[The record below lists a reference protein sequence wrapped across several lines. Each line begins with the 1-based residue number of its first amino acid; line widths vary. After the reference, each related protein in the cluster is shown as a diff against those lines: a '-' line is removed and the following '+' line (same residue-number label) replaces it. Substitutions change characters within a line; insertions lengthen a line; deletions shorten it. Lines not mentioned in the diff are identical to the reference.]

1 MKQWLKSLV
10 LFAAAALLAL
20 QAFAADYWV
29 VMKDGTRYKA
39 KGRPTVNG
47 NRATIQMQSGSTL
60 VVDAS
65 QIDVA
70 KSEEVTRNGGGE
82 VLAVEQRP
90 TGMTPQQQQQSP
102 SLGSQ
107 IKLRKLP
114 AQTQPQTSTPA
125 TLPPPQPAAPITA
138 TPSNGAEVQAGVI
151 DKFSRAFE
159 NVGIFEHKITSINRT
174 SLHCELTADSEDKVF
189 NVLSAA
195 AFLVVHNAGIPGAQI
210 DMVEI
215 FMRTTNGGAAG
226 RFQMTQADAQG
237 LYAGGVSPTPAKLQ
251 EYYVRRVLY

>member
-1 MKQWLKSLV
+1 MKKKLV
-10 LFAAAALLAL
+10 LFAAATLLAL
-20 QAFAADYWV
+20 QTFAADYWV

-39 KGRPTVNG
+39 KAKPTVTG
-47 NRATIQMQSGSTL
+47 NRATILMQSGSTL

-82 VLAVEQRP
+82 VLAIEPTPSGMSQQPRP
-90 TGMTPQQQQQSP
+90 QGP

-107 IKLRKLP
+107 IRLRKP
-114 AQTQPQTSTPA
+114 PSQQPQAAAPPA
-125 TLPPPQPAAPITA
+125 TLPPPQPAAPINA
-138 TPSNGAEVQAGVI
+138 TPSTGAEVQAGVI

-159 NVGIFEHKITSINRT
+159 NVGIFEHKITSINKT

-189 NVLSAA
+189 NVLSAS

-210 DMVEI
+210 DMVEL
-215 FMRTTNGGAAG
+215 FMKTTNGGSSG
-226 RFQMTQADAQG
+226 RFQMTQADAQA
-237 LYAGGVSPTPAKLQ
+237 LYAGGVPPDRAKLQ
-251 EYYVRRVLY
+251 EYFIRKVLF

>member
-1 MKQWLKSLV
+1 MKKSLV

-39 KGRPTVNG
+39 KARPTVTG

-82 VLAVEQRP
+82 VLAIEQRP
-90 TGMTPQQQQQSP
+90 TGMATQTQQSP

-114 AQTQPQTSTPA
+114 SQQQPQTA
-125 TLPPPQPAAPITA
+125 TAAPVALPPPQPDRK
-138 TPSNGAEVQAGVI
+138 S
-151 DKFSRAFE
+151 
-159 NVGIFEHKITSINRT
+159 
-174 SLHCELTADSEDKVF
+174 
-189 NVLSAA
+189 
-195 AFLVVHNAGIPGAQI
+195 VV
-210 DMVEI
+210 
-215 FMRTTNGGAAG
+215 
-226 RFQMTQADAQG
+226 
-237 LYAGGVSPTPAKLQ
+237 
-251 EYYVRRVLY
+251 